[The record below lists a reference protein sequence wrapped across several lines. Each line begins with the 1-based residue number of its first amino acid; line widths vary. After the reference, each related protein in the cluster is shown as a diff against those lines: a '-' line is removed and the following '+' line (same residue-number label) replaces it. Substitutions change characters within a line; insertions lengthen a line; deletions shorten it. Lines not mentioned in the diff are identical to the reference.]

1 VTLKEQIE
9 SFRSRM
15 AAFNQWESEQPAAER
30 SPAAILA
37 DLGFLLTLA
46 SAEDRLR
53 DPNPEKLGIQRM
65 RALLARRETQ

>member
-1 VTLKEQIE
+1 VTLKEQLE

-15 AAFNQWESEQPAAER
+15 EAFSQWESEQPPVER

-37 DLGFLLTLA
+37 DLGFLMTWA

-53 DPNPEKLGIQRM
+53 DPDPVKLGIQRM
-65 RALLARRETQ
+65 RALLALVDGK